1 MLPTVAQLHFDAEPV
16 DDFDALVAK
25 YDKGAFAS
33 PFRSTIPLLACL
45 KDDMPC
51 FQAMLAACGVA
62 GQVTVHCEFKV
73 DSPTG
78 VGSASQTDAMVLS
91 ETMAVAIEAKWT
103 EPRYESVAKRLKRLP
118 PKSQRPTGFD
128 EKSYLTSQRAL
139 VDGWLDLLRPVAASR
154 LSLNDVDG
162 VVYQMVHRAASAR
175 GSLRSPRLVY
185 LHFVPALGSL
195 AASAATTDQ
204 YLADLTHLHGVLG
217 HPKEFPFYLAEV
229 VIRPTS
235 SFAKIQELPKR
246 GPITDA
252 EVRAALLDGRL
263 FEFHAPT
270 IAGIGGGSGWI

>member
-1 MLPTVAQLHFDAEPV
+1 MLTVDQLYFDTDGV

-25 YDKGAFAS
+25 YAKGAFAS
-33 PFRSTIPLLACL
+33 PYRSTIPLLACL
-45 KDDMPC
+45 RDDMPG
-51 FQAMLAACGVA
+51 FQRILAACGVA

-78 VGSASQTDAMVLS
+78 IGNASQTDAMVFS
-91 ETMAVAIEAKWT
+91 ETTAVAIEAKWT
-103 EPRYESVAKRLKRLP
+103 EPRYESIAKRLKRLP
-118 PKSQRPTGFD
+118 PKSQRPTDFD
-128 EKSYLTSQRAL
+128 EESYLGSQRAL

-162 VVYQMVHRAASAR
+162 AVYQMVHRAASAC
-175 GSLRSPRLVY
+175 GSLHSPRLVY

-217 HPKEFPFYLAEV
+217 HPKQFPFYLVEV
-229 VIRPTS
+229 VIRPTT

-252 EVRAALLDGRL
+252 AVRAALLGGRL

-270 IAGIGGGSGWI
+270 IARIGGGS